1 MEGALRRAFGRFVD
15 AVSERVADRLSR
27 KILSQHYFR
36 ELHPATLLLRDAQ
49 VEAADYV
56 REKMPDALYF
66 MEREPLL
73 RYAVDR
79 VSRPGLFLEFGVFSG
94 KSIWVIAE
102 RSSNLVHGFDSFE
115 GLPEDWTGN
124 KDPKGKYSTGGRL
137 PAVPPNV
144 RLYKGWFSDTLPAFL
159 QAHPDDIAFMH
170 IDCDLYSSTRD
181 VLEATALQIREG
193 TVIVLDDYFNF
204 PGWRNHEFKALQ
216 EFVCRTGM
224 EYDYVGYAR
233 HQVAL
238 VVRRAPSRRGP

>member
-1 MEGALRRAFGRFVD
+1 MRRLLGRMFDAL
-15 AVSERVADRLSR
+15 SERLADRIAR
-27 KILSQHYFR
+27 KMLSQLYFR
-36 ELHPATLLLRDAQ
+36 ELHPATLLQREAQ
-49 VEAADYV
+49 AEAAAYV
-56 REKMPDALYF
+56 KEKMPKALYF

-79 VSRPGLFLEFGVFSG
+79 VTRPGLFLEFGVFSG

-102 RSSNLVHGFDSFE
+102 RTSSAVHGFDSFE

-124 KDPKGKYSTGGRL
+124 KDPKGQYSTGGRL
-137 PAVPPNV
+137 PDVPPNV
-144 RLYKGWFSDTLPAFL
+144 RLYRGWFSDTLPAFF
-159 QAHPDDIAFMH
+159 QAHPDDVAFMH

-181 VLEATALQIREG
+181 VLEATAAQLREG

-216 EFVCRTGM
+216 ELVGRTGM
-224 EYDYVGYAR
+224 EYEYVGYAR

-238 VVRRAPSRRGP
+238 IVKRAPSRPAP